1 MELSENALCLE
12 HICLLDELTIYDLVV
27 DDIGPDIVEPFHV
40 LVILISQE
48 ETHTVVE

>member
-1 MELSENALCLE
+1 MELSKNALWLE
-12 HICLLDELTIYDLVV
+12 HIRLLDELAIYDLVV

-40 LVILISQE
+40 FVILISQE